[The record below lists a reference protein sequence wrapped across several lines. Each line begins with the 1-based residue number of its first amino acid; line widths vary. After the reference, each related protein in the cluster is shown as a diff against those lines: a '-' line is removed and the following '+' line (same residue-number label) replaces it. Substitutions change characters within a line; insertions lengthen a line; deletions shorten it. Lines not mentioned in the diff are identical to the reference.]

1 MEVIGSK
8 AKRTAANAIAPHP
21 NAVTFVPS
29 SQNAEQDAETFRYR
43 GGEFPVGE
51 TRSAFSSRKRC
62 AYSRDN
68 PAEAAAPP
76 PTDNAATAPS
86 LTQLSSL
93 NASQTVLRLTF
104 LQDYGN
110 RPIARR
116 NAPRAAITSAAPT
129 PKAVAATAQ

>member
-29 SQNAEQDAETFRYR
+29 SQNAEQDTVTFRYR

-76 PTDNAATAPS
+76 PTDNGRYRAFANAAFEFECFANGIETDVSAR
-86 LTQLSSL
+86 
-93 NASQTVLRLTF
+93 LR
-104 LQDYGN
+104 
-110 RPIARR
+110 
-116 NAPRAAITSAAPT
+116 
-129 PKAVAATAQ
+129 